1 MFPSFKSSPLN
12 PPRYKLVF
20 NGIKQQLQPVQP
32 VIPVVKPEI
41 KVPPN
46 ANAIHYFLTK

>member
-1 MFPSFKSSPLN
+1 MFPSFTSSPLN
-12 PPRYKLVF
+12 PPRYKLIF
-20 NGIKQQLQPVQP
+20 NGIKQPVQQR
-32 VIPVVKPEI
+32 IPLVKPDL

>member
-12 PPRYKLVF
+12 PPRNKLIF
-20 NGIKQQLQPVQP
+20 NGIKQPVQP
-32 VIPVVKPEI
+32 VIPIVKPEI